1 MYIGRIL
8 ESKPIAM
15 KDFDPMAVAKFA
27 RRHLETIEEPR
38 RRQILENFIE
48 HAEAEA
54 SGDYDALMASCSKK
68 EQHYAVYGGSRFGAP
83 QSYEELEKHYRGLI
97 EANIYVIHF
106 EAEKLVVGTDVV
118 VVEGLVH
125 QLYPGQLLEPIFG
138 IEVDD
143 PGAVYQATKRTCVL
157 FVFDE
162 DGKGAG
168 EHAYSEGDLTA
179 DDLVKVAPHEVPEQ
193 FWNNPLTGPV
203 ARG

>member
-1 MYIGRIL
+1 MYIGHIL
-8 ESKPIAM
+8 ENKPIAM
-15 KDFDPMAVAKFA
+15 KDFDPLAAAKVA
-27 RRHLETIEEPR
+27 RRYLETIKEPR

-54 SGDYDALMASCSKK
+54 TGEFDPLMESCSKK
-68 EQHYAVYGGSRFGAP
+68 EQIYAVYGGSKFGTP
-83 QSYEELEKHYRGLI
+83 QSYEELVPHYRGLI

-106 EAEKLVVGTDVV
+106 EVEKLIAGDDAL

-125 QLYPGQLLEPIFG
+125 QLYPGEMLKAIFE

-143 PGAVYQATKRTCVL
+143 PKAVYQATKRTCVF

-162 DGKGAG
+162 EGKATG
-168 EHAYSEGDLTA
+168 EHAYSDGGLTA
-179 DDLVKVAPHEVPEQ
+179 DDLVKVAPEEVPET

-203 ARG
+203 ARN